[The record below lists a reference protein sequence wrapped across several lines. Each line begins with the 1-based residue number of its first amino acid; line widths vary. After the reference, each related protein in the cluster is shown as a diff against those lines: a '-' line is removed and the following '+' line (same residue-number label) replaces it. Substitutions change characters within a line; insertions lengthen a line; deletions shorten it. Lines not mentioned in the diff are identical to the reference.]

1 MNFTPNLTSN
11 MTEQDCLD
19 LDARD
24 PLAACRTRF
33 TLPEGE
39 IYLDGNS
46 LGAMPAHLP
55 QRMQQAVAQEW
66 GQGLIRSWND
76 AGWITL
82 PQRVA
87 AKIAPLV
94 GASAD
99 QVMVGD
105 STSVNL
111 FKALAAAMRLN
122 PGRKV
127 ILTERGNFPTDLYI
141 AQGVA
146 ELYGATIRYVESD
159 SSAIADALAAQGGEI
174 ALLMLTHVNYRS
186 GAVYDMAAL
195 TAKAH
200 AVGALAVWDLAHSAG
215 ALHVD
220 LAGADADFAVGCGY
234 KYLNGGPGAPAFV
247 YAARRHL
254 DLMRQPLCGWHGH
267 QRPFAFVQDYEP
279 APGIN
284 RMQCGTPPLLSM
296 LALDAAL
303 DAFDGVDMQQLRAK
317 SRALGDL
324 FITLVEQRLGP
335 YGFGLASPR
344 DSGLRGSQVALTHP
358 QGYAIVQALI
368 ARGITGDFRMPD
380 ILRFGFAPLYVRYI
394 DVWRTVDELADIM
407 ASDAWNRPEF
417 LARKAVT

>member
-1 MNFTPNLTSN
+1 MKLTK
-11 MTEQDCLD
+11 QDCID

-24 PLAACRTRF
+24 QLAAYRSKF

-39 IYLDGNS
+39 VYLDGNS
-46 LGAMPAHLP
+46 LGAMPASLP
-55 QRMQQAVAQEW
+55 ARMQEAVAREW

-76 AGWITL
+76 AGWIDL

-87 AKIAPLV
+87 AKVAPLI
-94 GASAD
+94 GAGAD
-99 QVMVGD
+99 EVMVGD

-111 FKALAAAMRLN
+111 FKALAAALRIN
-122 PGRKV
+122 SGRTV
-127 ILTERGNFPTDLYI
+127 ILTEKGNFPTDLYI

-146 ELYGATIRYVESD
+146 ELFGSEIRYVDSD
-159 SSAIADALAAQGGEI
+159 ASAIADALDDSVAV
-174 ALLMLTHVNYRS
+174 LMLTHVNYRS

-195 TAKAH
+195 TRKAQ
-200 AVGALAVWDLAHSAG
+200 AVGALVIWDLAHSAG
-215 ALHVD
+215 ALHVELD
-220 LAGADADFAVGCGY
+220 EVNADFAVGCGY

-254 DLMRQPLCGWHGH
+254 EQVRQPLSGWHGH
-267 QRPFAFVQDYEP
+267 QKPFDFVQQYQP

-303 DAFDGVDMQQLRAK
+303 DVFSGIDMQQLRNK
-317 SRALGDL
+317 SKALGDL
-324 FITLVEQRLGP
+324 FIRLVDARLSE
-335 YGFGLASPR
+335 YGFGIGSPR
-344 DSGLRGSQVALTHP
+344 DCNQRGSQVALTHP

-394 DVWRTVDELADIM
+394 DVHHTVDTLQQIM
-407 ASDAWNRPEF
+407 ASGEWNQEKF
-417 LARKAVT
+417 LTKKAVT

>member
-1 MNFTPNLTSN
+1 MNFTTHIS
-11 MTEQDCLD
+11 EQDCLD

-24 PLAACRTRF
+24 PLAACRGRF

-39 IYLDGNS
+39 VYLDGNS

-66 GQGLIRSWND
+66 GRGLIRSWND

-94 GASAD
+94 GAAD
-99 QVMVGD
+99 DEVMVGD

-111 FKALAAAMRLN
+111 FKALAAALRIN
-122 PGRKV
+122 AGRKV
-127 ILTERGNFPTDLYI
+127 ILTEKGNFPTDLYI

-159 SSAIADALAAQGGEI
+159 ASAIADALDGDVAV
-174 ALLMLTHVNYRS
+174 LMLTHVNYRS
-186 GAVYDMAAL
+186 GAVYDMAGL
-195 TAKAH
+195 TRKAH
-200 AVGALAVWDLAHSAG
+200 AAGALAVWDLAHSAG

-220 LAGADADFAVGCGY
+220 LAEAHADFAVGCGY

-247 YAARRHL
+247 YAARRHQ
-254 DLMRQPLCGWHGH
+254 DVMRQPLCGWHGH
-267 QRPFAFVQDYEP
+267 QRPFAFVQEYEP
-279 APGIN
+279 APGIS

-303 DAFDGVDMQQLRAK
+303 EAFDGVDMHQLRAK

-324 FITLVEQRLGP
+324 FIRLVDQRLGA
-335 YGFGLASPR
+335 YGFGIGSPR

-407 ASDAWNRPEF
+407 AAGAWNRPEF

>member
-1 MNFTPNLTSN
+1 MKLTK
-11 MTEQDCLD
+11 QDCIE

-24 PLAACRTRF
+24 QLAACRARF

-39 IYLDGNS
+39 VYLDGNS
-46 LGAMPAHLP
+46 LGAMPASLP
-55 QRMQQAVAQEW
+55 ARMQEAVAKEW

-76 AGWITL
+76 AGWIDL

-87 AKIAPLV
+87 AKVAPLI
-94 GASAD
+94 GAGAD
-99 QVMVGD
+99 EVMVGD

-111 FKALAAAMRLN
+111 FKVLAAALRIN
-122 PGRKV
+122 NERKV
-127 ILTERGNFPTDLYI
+127 ILTEKGNFPTDLYI
-141 AQGVA
+141 AQGIA
-146 ELYGATIRYVESD
+146 ELLGSEIRYVDSD
-159 SSAIADALAAQGGEI
+159 ASAIADALDDSVAV
-174 ALLMLTHVNYRS
+174 LMLTHVNYRS

-195 TAKAH
+195 TRKAQ

-215 ALHVD
+215 ALHVELD
-220 LAGADADFAVGCGY
+220 EANADFAVGCGY

-254 DLMRQPLCGWHGH
+254 NQVRQPLSGWHGH
-267 QRPFAFVQDYEP
+267 RKPFDFVQQYEP

-303 DAFDGVDMQQLRAK
+303 DVFDGVEMQQLRGK
-317 SRALGDL
+317 SKALGDL
-324 FITLVEQRLGP
+324 FIRLVDEQLSDH
-335 YGFGLASPR
+335 GFGLASPR
-344 DSGLRGSQVALTHP
+344 DCNQRGSQVALTHP

-394 DVWRTVDELADIM
+394 DIHHTVETLAAIM
-407 ASDAWNRPEF
+407 ASAEWNQEKY
-417 LARKAVT
+417 LTKKAVT

>member
-1 MNFTPNLTSN
+1 MNFTAKL
-11 MTEQDCLD
+11 TEQDCLD

-24 PLAACRTRF
+24 PLAACRNRF

-55 QRMQQAVAQEW
+55 ARMQQAVANEW
-66 GQGLIRSWND
+66 GCGLIRSWND

-82 PQRVA
+82 PQKVA
-87 AKIAPLV
+87 AKVAPLV
-94 GASAD
+94 GAHAD
-99 QVMVGD
+99 EVMVGD

-111 FKALAAAMRLN
+111 FKALAAAMQIN
-122 PGRKV
+122 HQRKV
-127 ILTERGNFPTDLYI
+127 ILTEKGNFPTDLYI

-146 ELYGATIRYVESD
+146 QLYGATIRYVESD
-159 SSAIADALAAQGGEI
+159 ASAIADALDADVAV
-174 ALLMLTHVNYRS
+174 LMLTHVNYRS
-186 GAVYDMAAL
+186 GAVYDMAEL
-195 TAKAH
+195 TRKAQ
-200 AVGALAVWDLAHSAG
+200 AAGALAVWDLAHSAG

-220 LAGADADFAVGCGY
+220 LDAAHADFAVGCGY

-247 YAARRHL
+247 YAARRHQ
-254 DLMRQPLCGWHGH
+254 DVMRQPLCGWHGH
-267 QRPFAFVQDYEP
+267 QRPFAFVQEYEP

-303 DAFDGVDMQQLRAK
+303 DAFDGVAMHELRAK

-324 FITLVEQRLGP
+324 FIRLVDERLGD
-335 YGFGLASPR
+335 YGFGIASPR
-344 DSGLRGSQVALTHP
+344 DSALRGSQVALTHA

-380 ILRFGFAPLYVRYI
+380 ILRFGFAPLYVRFI

>member
-1 MNFTPNLTSN
+1 MKLTK
-11 MTEQDCLD
+11 QDCID

-24 PLAACRTRF
+24 QLAVYRSKF

-39 IYLDGNS
+39 VYLDGNS
-46 LGAMPAHLP
+46 LGAMPASLP
-55 QRMQQAVAQEW
+55 ARMQEAVAREW

-76 AGWITL
+76 AGWIDL

-87 AKIAPLV
+87 AKVAPLI
-94 GASAD
+94 GAGAD
-99 QVMVGD
+99 EVMVGD

-111 FKALAAAMRLN
+111 FKALAAALRIN
-122 PGRKV
+122 SGRKV
-127 ILTERGNFPTDLYI
+127 ILTEKGNFPTDLYI

-146 ELYGATIRYVESD
+146 ELFGSEIRYVDSD
-159 SSAIADALAAQGGEI
+159 ASAVADALDDSVAV
-174 ALLMLTHVNYRS
+174 LMLTHVNYRS

-195 TAKAH
+195 TRKAQ
-200 AVGALAVWDLAHSAG
+200 AVGALVIWDLAHSAG
-215 ALHVD
+215 ALHVELD
-220 LAGADADFAVGCGY
+220 EVNADFAVGCGY

-254 DLMRQPLCGWHGH
+254 EQVRQPLSGWHGH
-267 QRPFAFVQDYEP
+267 QKPFDFVQQYQP

-303 DAFDGVDMQQLRAK
+303 DVFNGIDMQQLRNK
-317 SRALGDL
+317 SKALGDL
-324 FITLVEQRLGP
+324 FIRLVDEQLS
-335 YGFGLASPR
+335 GFGIGSPR
-344 DSGLRGSQVALTHP
+344 DCNQRGSQVALTHP

-394 DVWRTVDELADIM
+394 DVHHTVDTLKQIM
-407 ASDAWNRPEF
+407 ASGEWNQEKF
-417 LARKAVT
+417 LTRKAVT